1 MRPSRL
7 FAIALLLFASVAD
20 VSLAARGQSES
31 KSPAATKQS
40 VVMDIRVVEVDADG
54 AAQLQRSGYDKKWL
68 DDLFASG
75 KASLI
80 AEIQLQGAYNRTV
93 TAHLGRRVPIQ
104 VGSFPVATRAD
115 ARNPGE
121 PAPVGFGIPQIQYQ
135 DTGISISAALGSPVN
150 GKISIGLDLKLNDVS
165 SPTATLT
172 PVLISRSIS
181 STVSVGDNEM
191 VPVLSV
197 IEPSRVEQGEPRA
210 GRTPPRQPF
219 RFMVLLTAHSV
230 D

>member
-7 FAIALLLFASVAD
+7 FAIVLLLFVSVAD
-20 VSLAARGQSES
+20 VSVAASGQSES

-80 AEIQLQGAYNRTV
+80 AELQLQGAYNRTV

-104 VGSFPVATRAD
+104 VGSVPVATRAD

-197 IEPSRVEQGEPRA
+197 IEPNRVEQGEPRA

>member
-1 MRPSRL
+1 MRSSRL
-7 FAIALLLFASVAD
+7 FAIALLSVASMGA
-20 VSLAARGQSES
+20 VSVAARGQSES
-31 KSPAATKQS
+31 KSTAATKQTL
-40 VVMDIRVVEVDADG
+40 VMDIRVVEVDPDG
-54 AAQLQRSGYDKKWL
+54 AAELQRSGYDQKVL

-75 KASLI
+75 KARLI
-80 AEIQLQGAYNRTV
+80 AGLDLQGVYNRTV

-115 ARNPGE
+115 ARNPAE
-121 PAPVGFGIPQIQYQ
+121 PASFGFGIPQIQYQ
-135 DTGISISAALGSPVN
+135 DTGISVSAAIGSPVN
-150 GKISIGLDLKLNDVS
+150 RKISIGLDLKLNDVS

-172 PVLISRSIS
+172 PVLISKSIS
-181 STVSVGDNEM
+181 STISAGEGEM

-197 IEPSRVEQGEPRA
+197 IEPGGMEGEPRA
-210 GRTPPRQPF
+210 GRTPARPPL